1 MWAVASP
8 TASRLGDIRRFL
20 STPPTQTS
28 TAIEDRLQRSPSC
41 PDYPLQQELHSSMS
55 LFQPPTSQTA
65 LPARRLRRGSLP
77 QAWVSG
83 LGCERVLARLEP
95 DVDPR
100 EGQIL
105 AQAAAQEPNP
115 RGRRARA
122 GSARV
127 NASGVPGA
135 PRPKRMVFGF
145 HLARC
150 PVLVRTRDSAFELT
164 KKRNLE
170 WRVAAGG
177 HVSALAHALAPHVVP
192 LRDRSIGPGAEAPRQ
207 GGDHHRRSDEV

>member
-100 EGQIL
+100 EGQIP
-105 AQAAAQEPNP
+105 AQAAAQAESTWE
-115 RGRRARA
+115 ARD
-122 GSARV
+122 GGVGQGERDR
-127 NASGVPGA
+127 VPGA
-135 PRPKRMVFGF
+135 PQPKRMAFGL
-145 HLARC
+145 HPARC
-150 PVLVRTRDSAFELT
+150 PVLLRTRDSAFELT

-170 WRVAAGG
+170 WRVAAPGATL
-177 HVSALAHALAPHVVP
+177 VRSRTP
-192 LRDRSIGPGAEAPRQ
+192 LRRALS
-207 GGDHHRRSDEV
+207 